1 MNLILFD
8 DPGIRAALLPF
19 TFTRPVAEIRIGI
32 LRITEKWSKRLGS
45 NASFLTQPHL
55 QTKFP
60 LKKEED
66 NLLINGAVCPDEKL
80 LEAIEELALG
90 HCLYYNDVL
99 IAARQKEASFT
110 GIDSLHRK
118 EYSDE
123 IVVIDAP
130 WKIFQG
136 NARQVREDFTLV
148 THGRTS
154 VKIEDPHLVFYGA
167 NEVFIEEGAQLK
179 ATVIDTT
186 KGPVYIGKNV
196 QIDPGALIN
205 GNTAICEGS
214 HLRMATRILG
224 DSTIGPWCKIGGEIG
239 NSVIFGLS
247 NKAHDGYLG
256 NTVIGEWCNLG
267 ADTNASNLKNNYGSV
282 KIWNYPS
289 RNFKDTGQTFCGLMM
304 GDHSKCGINTMFN
317 TGTVVGVSCNIFGAG
332 FPKTFI
338 PSFSWGGPQGFVT
351 YQLNKALETTQRVMD
366 RRGDYFNDQERDI
379 LTKVF
384 EETATFRNWE
394 EKTSNAI

>member
-8 DPGIRAALLPF
+8 DPDIRASLLPF
-19 TFTRPVAEIRIGI
+19 TFTRPVAEIRVGI
-32 LRITEKWSKRLGS
+32 LRITEKWLKRLGS
-45 NASFLTQPHL
+45 NASFLTEPYL
-55 QTKFP
+55 QAKFP
-60 LKKEED
+60 LHSEDD

-80 LEAIEELALG
+80 LEAVKGLKLG
-90 HCLYYNDVL
+90 YGLYYGDVL
-99 IAARQKEASFT
+99 VAARKKEINLIET
-110 GIDSLHRK
+110 KSLQR
-118 EYSDE
+118 EIYTNE

-136 NARQVREDFTLV
+136 NANQVSEDFALITQE
-148 THGRTS
+148 RTS
-154 VKIEDPHLVFYGA
+154 VKIEDPHVAFYGD
-167 NEVFIEEGAQLK
+167 NEVFIEEGAKIK
-179 ATVIDTT
+179 ASVIDTT
-186 KGPVYIGKNV
+186 KGPVYIGKDV
-196 QIDPGALIN
+196 QIDPGTLIN

-267 ADTNASNLKNNYGSV
+267 ADTNASNLKNNYGPV
-282 KIWNYPS
+282 KIWNYPG
-289 RNFKDTGQTFCGLMM
+289 RGFKDTGQTFCGLMM

-317 TGTVVGVSCNIFGAG
+317 TGTVVGVACNIFGAG

-351 YQLNKALETTQRVMD
+351 YQLDKALETTQRVMD
-366 RRGDYFNDQERDI
+366 RRGDHFNDQERDI
-379 LTKVF
+379 LTKIF

-394 EKTSNAI
+394 EKTNHAI

>member
-8 DPGIRAALLPF
+8 DLGIRASLLPF
-19 TFTRPVAEIRIGI
+19 TFTRPVAEIRVGI

-45 NASFLTQPHL
+45 NASFLTEAYL
-55 QTKFP
+55 QAKFP
-60 LKKEED
+60 LHSEDD

-80 LEAIEELALG
+80 TEAIKGLKLG
-90 HCLYYNDVL
+90 HSLYHGDVL
-99 IAARQKEASFT
+99 IAARQKEVNLAAT
-110 GIDSLHRK
+110 ESLPR
-118 EYSDE
+118 ELYTNE

-136 NARQVREDFTLV
+136 NANQVREDFALITQ
-148 THGRTS
+148 GRTS
-154 VKIEDPHLVFYGA
+154 VKIEDPHVVLYGD
-167 NEVFIEEGAQLK
+167 NEVFIEEGASIK
-179 ATVIDTT
+179 ASVIDTT
-186 KGPVYIGKNV
+186 KGPVYIGKDV

-267 ADTNASNLKNNYGSV
+267 ADTNASNLKNNYGPV
-282 KIWNYPS
+282 KIWNYPD
-289 RNFKDTGQTFCGLMM
+289 RGFKDTGQTFCGLMM

-317 TGTVVGVSCNIFGAG
+317 TGTVVGVSCNIFGGG

-338 PSFSWGGPQGFVT
+338 PSFSWGGSQGFVT
-351 YQLNKALETTQRVMD
+351 YQLDKALETVQRVME
-366 RRGDYFNDQERDI
+366 RRGDYFNDRERDI
-379 LTKVF
+379 LAKIF
-384 EETATFRNWE
+384 EETATFRN
-394 EKTSNAI
+394 